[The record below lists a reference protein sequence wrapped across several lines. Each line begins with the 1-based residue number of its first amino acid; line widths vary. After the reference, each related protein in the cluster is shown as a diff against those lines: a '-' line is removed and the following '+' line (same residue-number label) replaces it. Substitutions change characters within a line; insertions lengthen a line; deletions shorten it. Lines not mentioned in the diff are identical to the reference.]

1 MIKKKNI
8 HIRKTWCW
16 ETDTK
21 ITTKEIL
28 KVNKRTNT
36 VFALLQIL
44 SRVAI
49 YNAKDVS
56 LKV

>member
-1 MIKKKNI
+1 MRKKKNI

-16 ETDTK
+16 ETNTK
-21 ITTKEIL
+21 ITTNGIL
-28 KVNKRTNT
+28 KVNKGTNT

-44 SRVAI
+44 SPVAV
-49 YNAKDVS
+49 YNAKDGS